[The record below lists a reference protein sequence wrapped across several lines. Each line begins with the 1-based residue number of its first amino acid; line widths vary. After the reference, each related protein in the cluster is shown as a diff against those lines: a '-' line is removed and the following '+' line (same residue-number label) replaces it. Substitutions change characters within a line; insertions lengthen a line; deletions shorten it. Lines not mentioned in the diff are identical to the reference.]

1 MECDYPLCSSFLP
14 GNNYCIVGTKSGH
27 IVLYDI
33 NTGDVVQDIVGHDG
47 SVWSIDI
54 RPDHKGIMTGGADHN
69 VKFWNISF
77 LLLLYKSLFIYFSL
91 IFFVFLL

>member
-1 MECDYPLCSSFLP
+1 MECDYALCSSFLP

-27 IVLYDI
+27 IILYDI
-33 NTGDVVQDIVGHDG
+33 NTGDIIQDIVGHDG
-47 SVWSIDI
+47 SIWSLDI

-77 LLLLYKSLFIYFSL
+77 FINILLLFSL
-91 IFFVFLL
+91 IFFFLL